1 MLRRTRTMIRS
12 WASTL
17 EDLAT
22 REAGQTLRGR
32 VLSILLYRSVAD
44 RVFSP
49 LLKTVAYSPVMVLL
63 ALLVVYTLFC
73 LVWLP
78 LYLISLLVT
87 WWGSVLILVS
97 SIVAGARSFART
109 IMFPGSTRSLQK
121 QYSVDFLRRL
131 TYQVESAV
139 KLISCL
145 SSSLINVSTGRA
157 SRPATDLAQRQFREV
172 YAMFDEDHCLGHLEG
187 WLRDALA
194 EARAQ
199 QLLSP
204 EELLGP
210 ETLLRHVE
218 ELIPALHELRPGATD
233 LLSHGPSS
241 SIFGSS
247 NSKSA
252 LLREQCKATLT
263 KTVALQA
270 ALISMKPRAGGD
282 AEEPSSLGGGGGVS
296 GGLFSTIKAIIAG
309 TDGPA
314 GVEKLAFPLMR
325 QQLKTYFG
333 GERLTVM
340 GIDDNAIDV
349 MYVPSAQAHEAAIAK
364 AAKEGASGGSGT
376 PHPFQQSGGASA
388 PLPVSTLGTV
398 LFCAPNAGLY
408 ECVSQASKEAS
419 WVGFYTSLGFDV
431 CFFNYRL
438 VPLLPICLREP

>member
-32 VLSILLYRSVAD
+32 VLSVLLYRSVAD

-63 ALLVVYTLFC
+63 ALLVVYTFFC

-131 TYQVESAV
+131 TYQVESAAA
-139 KLISCL
+139 LISRL
-145 SSSLINVSTGRA
+145 SSSLINVSSARA

-172 YAMFDEDHCLGHLEG
+172 YAMFDEDHYLGDLEG

-210 ETLLRHVE
+210 ETLLQRVG

-247 NSKSA
+247 NSKSS
-252 LLREQCKATLT
+252 LLREQCKTTLT
-263 KTVALQA
+263 RTAALQA
-270 ALISMKPRAGGD
+270 ALINMKPRAGGD
-282 AEEPSSLGGGGGVS
+282 AEEPSSPGGGGGMS
-296 GGLFSTIKAIIAG
+296 GGLFSTIKAIITG

-364 AAKEGASGGSGT
+364 GTSGGSGT
-376 PHPFQQSGGASA
+376 THPFQQSGGAST